1 MFLPRSSRPLS
12 SAMAFC
18 ASSSEPIST
27 KPNPRERPE
36 SRSLMTEAIEQAP
49 AFENASFR
57 SSSVVSKERLPTN
70 SFRPMSRSDR
80 TDVGRCRALLPLND
94 VELHAL
100 TLRQAL
106 EPRHADR
113 GVMDEDVLRA
123 VVRSDE
129 TETLRVIEPLDLASG
144 HLSSPLLQKQYAGT
158 IALSIQRSNGC
169 TGLTTGTPKARRG
182 QLVGKSIAGVR
193 HACYPNVCRPSIGKA
208 GWGRYPVASRPF
220 PR

>member
-27 KPNPRERPE
+27 KPNPRERPV
-36 SRSLMTEAIEQAP
+36 SRSLMTEAIEQAR
-49 AFENASFR
+49 ACENASFR

-70 SFRPMSRSDR
+70 SFRPMSRSNR
-80 TDVGRCRALLPLND
+80 TDVGRGRALLPLND

-100 TLRQAL
+100 TFREAL

-113 GVMDEDVLRA
+113 GVMDEDVFRA

-129 TETLRVIEPLDLASG
+129 TEPLRVVEPLDLAPG
-144 HLSSPLLQKQYAGT
+144 HRSSPLSQ
-158 IALSIQRSNGC
+158 I
-169 TGLTTGTPKARRG
+169 PMAR
-182 QLVGKSIAGVR
+182 GKVKWFNDAKGF
-193 HACYPNVCRPSIGKA
+193 G
-208 GWGRYPVASRPF
+208 F
-220 PR
+220 